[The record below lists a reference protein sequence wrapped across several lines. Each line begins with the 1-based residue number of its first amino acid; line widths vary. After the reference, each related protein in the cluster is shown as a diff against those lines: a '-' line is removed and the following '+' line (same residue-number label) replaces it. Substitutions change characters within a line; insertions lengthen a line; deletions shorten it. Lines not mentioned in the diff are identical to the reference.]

1 MKNQTPETARSTNPE
16 GSIGVDST
24 KKNPDGLRT
33 EKQIPESCQTKP
45 NSNCILTS
53 PTDLDNQT
61 SRKSA
66 ITIKVQSNS
75 TRSRNLSLW
84 VIGTQI
90 NHEQTYLTKKRI
102 YIYSQIK

>member
-45 NSNCILTS
+45 N
-53 PTDLDNQT
+53 QT
-61 SRKSA
+61 QTAS
-66 ITIKVQSNS
+66 
-75 TRSRNLSLW
+75 SLLRL
-84 VIGTQI
+84 I
-90 NHEQTYLTKKRI
+90 
-102 YIYSQIK
+102 